1 MRSNPKNSENQRI
14 KLQRRKEHNPL
25 PPGKELERFPRG
37 MVAENHAGL
46 GAQFSQVE
54 VGQKEGL
61 QADNQVFVGR
71 KNVVIGEL
79 DLAVEV
85 LAAALG
91 AELDNIVR
99 QVFFRFL
106 VPMMM
111 PHTMHAFRGCIT
123 ETARKVMVFS
133 TIVELHI
140 PPDRNEQHRESHQKG
155 ADLQQAF
162 FHAAK
167 VQKIPKRQA

>member
-1 MRSNPKNSENQRI
+1 
-14 KLQRRKEHNPL
+14 
-25 PPGKELERFPRG
+25 

-71 KNVVIGEL
+71 KNVVVGEL

-111 PHTMHAFRGCIT
+111 PYTMHAFRGCIN

-140 PPDRNEQHRESHQKG
+140 PPKRTAPRGPSKRSRFATGVFSCRKSTENPQTNGETAVISSVARFVSGPIPRPCPTSHEG
-155 ADLQQAF
+155 
-162 FHAAK
+162 
-167 VQKIPKRQA
+167 